1 LTNTSQSDPR
11 PSRAAGRP
19 AKVSARAIAAL
30 AFAAVCVYA
39 LDQGIKALVVANLTY
54 GETVP
59 VAGRL
64 LQLHY
69 VTNPGAAFSFAT
81 GQTWIFSIVA
91 AAVVVV
97 IVVMARRIR
106 SLWWAVLFGMLLGGA
121 LGNLTDRLIREPG
134 FGRGQVVDFIYTPWM
149 MPAIYNI
156 ADSFICIS
164 MAIFVVLTL
173 LGVNL
178 DGSRAVSKRRQAAI
192 DAADAGSVRG
202 PGSVRDPGLE
212 ARSGSASSAA
222 VPEADASGTTRATSE
237 DTDDASRASRPSLG
251 HDAT

>member
-1 LTNTSQSDPR
+1 VFGS
-11 PSRAAGRP
+11 
-19 AKVSARAIAAL
+19 
-30 AFAAVCVYA
+30 
-39 LDQGIKALVVANLTY
+39 
-54 GETVP
+54 
-59 VAGRL
+59 L

-97 IVVMARRIR
+97 IIVTARRIK
-106 SLWWAVLFGMLLGGA
+106 SMWWAVLFGMLLGGA
-121 LGNLTDRLIREPG
+121 LGNLTDRLTRQPG

-164 MAIFVVLTL
+164 MALFVILTI

-178 DGSRAVSKRRQAAI
+178 DGSRALSKRKQAELDRVAQEQS
-192 DAADAGSVRG
+192 ADQAERERPVR
-202 PGSVRDPGLE
+202 
-212 ARSGSASSAA
+212 
-222 VPEADASGTTRATSE
+222 
-237 DTDDASRASRPSLG
+237 
-251 HDAT
+251 

>member
-1 LTNTSQSDPR
+1 LTEAPQE
-11 PSRAAGRP
+11 GRTP
-19 AKVSARAIAAL
+19 TRTKVSARAIAAL
-30 AFAAVCVYA
+30 AFAAVCVWG
-39 LDQGIKALVVANLTY
+39 LDQGVKALVVSHLSY
-54 GETVP
+54 GQTVD
-59 VAGRL
+59 VLGSV

-97 IVVMARRIR
+97 IIVTARRIK
-106 SLWWAVLFGMLLGGA
+106 SMWWAVLFGMLLGGA

-164 MAIFVVLTL
+164 MALFVLLTL
-173 LGVNL
+173 FGVNL
-178 DGSRAVSKRRQAAI
+178 DGSRVLSKRKQAEQ
-192 DAADAGSVRG
+192 DRLAASA
-202 PGSVRDPGLE
+202 E
-212 ARSGSASSAA
+212 ASAA
-222 VPEADASGTTRATSE
+222 SEPVGDAT
-237 DTDDASRASRPSLG
+237 
-251 HDAT
+251 HDAPHDAPHDAR

>member
-1 LTNTSQSDPR
+1 MTTENHSGS
-11 PSRAAGRP
+11 AGP
-19 AKVSARAIAAL
+19 TKVSARAIAAL

-39 LDQGIKALVVANLTY
+39 LDQGVKALVVAHLTY
-54 GETVP
+54 GQTVD
-59 VAGRL
+59 VLGRV

-81 GQTWIFSIVA
+81 GQTWIFSVIA
-91 AAVVVV
+91 AAVVVA
-97 IVVMARRIR
+97 IVVMARRIK

-121 LGNLTDRLIREPG
+121 LGNLTDRLIRPPA

-164 MAIFVVLTL
+164 MAIFVVLTIM
-173 LGVNL
+173 GVNL
-178 DGSRAVSKRRQAAI
+178 DGTRAVSKRKRAELADLEGHGAA
-192 DAADAGSVRG
+192 AAT
-202 PGSVRDPGLE
+202 
-212 ARSGSASSAA
+212 AA
-222 VPEADASGTTRATSE
+222 VPEAGASGTARPA
-237 DTDDASRASRPSLG
+237 DADADADDAARASRSSSG

>member
-1 LTNTSQSDPR
+1 LTGKNTSGSAR
-11 PSRAAGRP
+11 TT
-19 AKVSARAIAAL
+19 KVSARAIAAL

-39 LDQGIKALVVANLTY
+39 LDQIVKALVVAHLTY
-54 GETVP
+54 GETVD
-59 VAGRL
+59 VLGRV

-91 AAVVVV
+91 AAVVVA
-97 IVVMARRIR
+97 IVVMARRIK

-121 LGNLTDRLIREPG
+121 LGNLTDRLVRPPA

-173 LGVNL
+173 MGVNL
-178 DGSRAVSKRRQAAI
+178 DGTRAVSKRRQAEL
-192 DAADAGSVRG
+192 DAAAVPAGAGAVAGPDA
-202 PGSVRDPGLE
+202 GLE
-212 ARSGSASSAA
+212 ARVDSTTSA
-222 VPEADASGTTRATSE
+222 PHQGADASGTTGRTS
-237 DTDDASRASRPSLG
+237 DDADDASRASRPTLG

>member
-1 LTNTSQSDPR
+1 M
-11 PSRAAGRP
+11 
-19 AKVSARAIAAL
+19 AAL

-39 LDQGIKALVVANLTY
+39 LDQGVKALVVRNLTL

-59 VAGRL
+59 VLGRF

-91 AAVVVV
+91 AVVVVV
-97 IVVMARRIR
+97 IIVLARRIR
-106 SLWWAVLFGMLLGGA
+106 SLWWALLFGMLLGGA

-134 FGRGQVVDFIYTPWM
+134 FGRGQVVDFIHTPWM

-164 MAIFVVLTL
+164 MAVFVVLTI

-178 DGSRAVSKRRQAAI
+178 DGSRAVSKRKQAELDAAA
-192 DAADAGSVRG
+192 AADAGR
-202 PGSVRDPGLE
+202 E
-212 ARSGSASSAA
+212 ARVGSAESA
-222 VPEADASGTTRATSE
+222 VVADEPASGTMSGTSADVAE
-237 DTDDASRASRPSLG
+237 PSRASRPDRLG